1 MADKKASKPV
11 ENTAKSAPI
20 KKKFSSKVVEAPVGP
35 RVSFQEIPPLTASE
49 YLMSIGTRPQRIA
62 PMVAWAQGK
71 GLSVATFSQWEDLFK
86 TF

>member
-11 ENTAKSAPI
+11 VKKAESAPA
-20 KKKFSSKVVEAPVGP
+20 KKKVSSKAVEAPAGP
-35 RVSFQEIPPLTASE
+35 PVSFQETPPLTASE
-49 YLMSIGTRPQRIA
+49 YLMSIGTRPQRIG
-62 PMVAWAQGK
+62 PMATWAKGK